1 MNRRIFL
8 PCLAVVFATA
18 CSSGPG
24 APQTAT
30 SDVASWRS
38 IRDQVFSETAECGSP
53 TATEDCSPVPQARRA
68 KLLPLRYY
76 EIDPSYNVP
85 AALRLSEDRPV
96 FEMPTSTGTLRRME
110 RVGVLEFNLNGQPM
124 TLAAFV
130 EEGTRRIETLFVPFA
145 DQTTGKETYSAGRYL
160 DLHPTP
166 TGIYA
171 IDFNK
176 AYNPYCAYNDTY
188 ECPFPPPSNRL
199 KLEVRAGEKAPG
211 I

>member
-1 MNRRIFL
+1 VNRFL
-8 PCLAVVFATA
+8 SVICVAVVLATA

-24 APQTAT
+24 APSTTA

-38 IRDQVFSETAECGSP
+38 IRDQVFSQAAECGGA

-76 EIDPSYNVP
+76 EIDASYNVP
-85 AALRLSEDRPV
+85 AALKVSEDRPV

-110 RVGVLEFNLNGQPM
+110 RVGVLEFVLNGQPM

-145 DQTTGKETYSAGRYL
+145 DQTTGMETYSAGRYL
-160 DLHPTP
+160 DLHPTA

-171 IDFNK
+171 IDFNR

-199 KLEVRAGEKAPG
+199 KLAVRAGEKAPG

>member
-8 PCLAVVFATA
+8 SCLAVVFATA

-38 IRDQVFSETAECGSP
+38 IRDQVFSGTAECGSP
-53 TATEDCSPVPQARRA
+53 KATEDCSPVPQARRA
-68 KLLPLRYY
+68 TLLPLRYY

-110 RVGVLEFNLNGQPM
+110 RVGVLEFKLNGQPM

-130 EEGTRRIETLFVPFA
+130 EEGTRRI
-145 DQTTGKETYSAGRYL
+145 
-160 DLHPTP
+160 
-166 TGIYA
+166 
-171 IDFNK
+171 
-176 AYNPYCAYNDTY
+176 
-188 ECPFPPPSNRL
+188 
-199 KLEVRAGEKAPG
+199 
-211 I
+211 

>member
-1 MNRRIFL
+1 VNRRIFL
-8 PCLAVVFATA
+8 PCLAVALTAA

-30 SDVASWRS
+30 TDVASWRS
-38 IRDQVFSETAECGSP
+38 IRDQVFSQAAECGAP

-76 EIDPSYNVP
+76 EINPSFNVP

-110 RVGVLEFNLNGQPM
+110 RVGVLEFKLNGESM

-171 IDFNK
+171 VDFNK